1 MNKRLEQL
9 PLSLSHPTD
18 FYSDD
23 LVVTKSNKSAY
34 ELIERW
40 PDWPMPVAVL
50 VGPDGSGKT
59 HFATVWADIS
69 KAKEI
74 EPDQLDQAITFIE
87 KGIPVLVEDMDG
99 VDFNEVVFFHLINS
113 VKESH
118 VINPKTTLLITARK
132 GPSNWN
138 VKLDDLASRLRSV
151 TLATLEQPDDE
162 LLNAVAFKLF
172 SDRQIT
178 VDPSVVEFLVS
189 RSERSLFAL
198 GKTVDQIDRLALQRK
213 SKITKALVSEALAVR
228 SESNAH

>member
-59 HFATVWADIS
+59 HFASVWADIS
-69 KAKEI
+69 KAQEI

-99 VDFNEVVFFHLINS
+99 VDLNEVVFFHLINS

-228 SESNAH
+228 GESNAL

>member
-99 VDFNEVVFFHLINS
+99 VDLNEVVFFHLINS
-113 VKESH
+113 VKESQ

-228 SESNAH
+228 GESNAL

>member
-87 KGIPVLVEDMDG
+87 KGIPVLVEDMGG

-228 SESNAH
+228 GESNAL

>member
-59 HFATVWADIS
+59 HFASVWADIS
-69 KAKEI
+69 KAEKI
-74 EPDQLDQAITFIE
+74 EPGQLDQAITFIE

-99 VDFNEVVFFHLINS
+99 VDLNEVVFFHLINS
-113 VKESH
+113 VKERR

-198 GKTVDQIDRLALQRK
+198 GKTIDQIDRLALQRK

-228 SESNAH
+228 GESNAL

>member
-40 PDWPMPVAVL
+40 PNWPMPVAVL

-69 KAKEI
+69 KAQKI

-99 VDFNEVVFFHLINS
+99 VDLNEVVFFHLINS

-228 SESNAH
+228 GESNAL

>member
-59 HFATVWADIS
+59 HFASVWADIS
-69 KAKEI
+69 KAQKI
-74 EPDQLDQAITFIE
+74 GPDQLDQAIIFIE

-99 VDFNEVVFFHLINS
+99 VNLNEVVFFHLINS
-113 VKESH
+113 VKERR

-178 VDPSVVEFLVS
+178 VDPSVVAFLVS

-213 SKITKALVSEALAVR
+213 SKITKALVSEALSVR
-228 SESNAH
+228 GESNAL

>member
-59 HFATVWADIS
+59 HFASVWADIS
-69 KAKEI
+69 KAQKVG
-74 EPDQLDQAITFIE
+74 PDQLDQAIIFIE
-87 KGIPVLVEDMDG
+87 KGIPVLVEDMDS
-99 VDFNEVVFFHLINS
+99 VDVNEVVVFHLINS

-118 VINPKTTLLITARK
+118 VINPTTTLLITARK

-178 VDPSVVEFLVS
+178 VDPSVVAFLVS

-213 SKITKALVSEALAVR
+213 SKITKALVSEALSVR
-228 SESNAH
+228 GESNAL

>member
-59 HFATVWADIS
+59 HFASVWADIS
-69 KAKEI
+69 KAQKI
-74 EPDQLDQAITFIE
+74 GPDQLDQAIIFIE
-87 KGIPVLVEDMDG
+87 KGIPVLVEDMDS
-99 VDFNEVVFFHLINS
+99 VDVNEVVVFHLINS

-118 VINPKTTLLITARK
+118 VINPTTTLLITARK

-178 VDPSVVEFLVS
+178 VDPSVVAYLVS

-213 SKITKALVSEALAVR
+213 SKITKALVSEALSVR
-228 SESNAH
+228 GESNAL

>member
-59 HFATVWADIS
+59 HFASVWADIS
-69 KAKEI
+69 KAQKI

-99 VDFNEVVFFHLINS
+99 VNLNEVVFFHLINS
-113 VKESH
+113 VKERR

>member
-40 PDWPMPVAVL
+40 PDWPMPVALL

-59 HFATVWADIS
+59 HFASVWADIS
-69 KAKEI
+69 KAQEI

-99 VDFNEVVFFHLINS
+99 VNLNEVVFFHLINS
-113 VKESH
+113 VKERR

-162 LLNAVAFKLF
+162 LLNTVAFKLF

-228 SESNAH
+228 GESNAL

>member
-23 LVVTKSNKSAY
+23 LVVTESNKSAY

-59 HFATVWADIS
+59 HFASVWADIS
-69 KAKEI
+69 KAQKVG
-74 EPDQLDQAITFIE
+74 PDQLDQAIIFIE
-87 KGIPVLVEDMDG
+87 KGIPVLVEDMDS
-99 VDFNEVVFFHLINS
+99 VDVNEVVVFHLINS

-118 VINPKTTLLITARK
+118 VINPTTTLLITARK

-178 VDPSVVEFLVS
+178 VDPSVVAFLVS

-213 SKITKALVSEALAVR
+213 SKITKALVSEALSV
-228 SESNAH
+228 SGESNAL

>member
-59 HFATVWADIS
+59 HFASVWADIS
-69 KAKEI
+69 KAQKI

-99 VDFNEVVFFHLINS
+99 VDLNEVVFFHLINS

-228 SESNAH
+228 GESNAL

>member
-40 PDWPMPVAVL
+40 PNWPMPVAVL

-59 HFATVWADIS
+59 HFASVWADIS
-69 KAKEI
+69 KAQEI

-99 VDFNEVVFFHLINS
+99 VNLNEVVFFHLINS
-113 VKESH
+113 VKERR

-228 SESNAH
+228 GESNAL

>member
-23 LVVTKSNKSAY
+23 LVVTESNKSAY

-59 HFATVWADIS
+59 HFASVWADIS
-69 KAKEI
+69 KAQKI
-74 EPDQLDQAITFIE
+74 EPGQLDQAITFIE
-87 KGIPVLVEDMDG
+87 KGIPVLVEDVDG
-99 VDFNEVVFFHLINS
+99 VNLNEVVFFHLINS
-113 VKESH
+113 VKERR

-198 GKTVDQIDRLALQRK
+198 GKTIDQIDRLALQRK

>member
-69 KAKEI
+69 KAQEI

-228 SESNAH
+228 GESNAL

>member
-59 HFATVWADIS
+59 HFASVWADIS
-69 KAKEI
+69 KAQEI

-99 VDFNEVVFFHLINS
+99 VDLNEVVFFHLINS
-113 VKESH
+113 VKERR

-228 SESNAH
+228 GESNAL

>member
-59 HFATVWADIS
+59 HFASVWADIS
-69 KAKEI
+69 KAQKI
-74 EPDQLDQAITFIE
+74 EPGQLDQAITFIE

-99 VDFNEVVFFHLINS
+99 VNLNEVVFFHLINS
-113 VKESH
+113 VKERR

-138 VKLDDLASRLRSV
+138 IKLDDLASRLRSV

>member
-59 HFATVWADIS
+59 HFASVWADIS
-69 KAKEI
+69 KAQEI
-74 EPDQLDQAITFIE
+74 EPDQLDRAITFIE

-99 VDFNEVVFFHLINS
+99 VNLNEVVFFHLINS
-113 VKESH
+113 VKERR

-228 SESNAH
+228 GESNAL

>member
-23 LVVTKSNKSAY
+23 LVVTKSNKSAC

-69 KAKEI
+69 KAQKI

-99 VDFNEVVFFHLINS
+99 VDLNEVVFFHLINS

-213 SKITKALVSEALAVR
+213 SKITKALVSEVLAVR
-228 SESNAH
+228 GESNAL

>member
-40 PDWPMPVAVL
+40 PNWPMPVAVL

-69 KAKEI
+69 KAQKI

-99 VDFNEVVFFHLINS
+99 VDLNEVVFFHLINS

-178 VDPSVVEFLVS
+178 VDPSVVAFLVS

-228 SESNAH
+228 GESNAL

>member
-40 PDWPMPVAVL
+40 PNWPMPVAVL

-59 HFATVWADIS
+59 HFASVWADIS
-69 KAKEI
+69 KAQKI

-99 VDFNEVVFFHLINS
+99 VDLNEVVFFHLINS

-228 SESNAH
+228 GESNAL

>member
-23 LVVTKSNKSAY
+23 LVVTESNKSAY

-59 HFATVWADIS
+59 HFASVWADIS
-69 KAKEI
+69 KAQKVG
-74 EPDQLDQAITFIE
+74 PDQLDQAIIFIE
-87 KGIPVLVEDMDG
+87 KGIPVLVEDVDG
-99 VDFNEVVFFHLINS
+99 VDLDEVVFFHLINS
-113 VKESH
+113 VKERR

-178 VDPSVVEFLVS
+178 VDPSVVAFLVS

-213 SKITKALVSEALAVR
+213 SKITKALVSEALSVR
-228 SESNAH
+228 GESNAL

>member
-59 HFATVWADIS
+59 HFASVWADIS
-69 KAKEI
+69 KAQKI
-74 EPDQLDQAITFIE
+74 EPGQLDQAITFIE

-99 VDFNEVVFFHLINS
+99 VDLNEVVFFHLINS
-113 VKESH
+113 VKERR

-228 SESNAH
+228 GESNAL

>member
-59 HFATVWADIS
+59 HFASVWADIS
-69 KAKEI
+69 KAQKI
-74 EPDQLDQAITFIE
+74 EPGKLDQAITFIE

-99 VDFNEVVFFHLINS
+99 VDLNEVVFFHLINS
-113 VKESH
+113 VKERR

-198 GKTVDQIDRLALQRK
+198 GKTIDQIDRLALQRK

>member
-59 HFATVWADIS
+59 HFASVWADIS
-69 KAKEI
+69 KAQKI
-74 EPDQLDQAITFIE
+74 EPGQLDQAITFIE

-99 VDFNEVVFFHLINS
+99 VNLNEVVFFHLINS
-113 VKESH
+113 VKERR

-228 SESNAH
+228 GESNAL

>member
-59 HFATVWADIS
+59 HFASVWADIS
-69 KAKEI
+69 KAQEI

-99 VDFNEVVFFHLINS
+99 VDLDEVVFFHLINS
-113 VKESH
+113 VKERR

-228 SESNAH
+228 GESNAL

>member
-40 PDWPMPVAVL
+40 PNWPMPVAVL

-69 KAKEI
+69 KAQKI
-74 EPDQLDQAITFIE
+74 EPGQLDQAITFIE

-99 VDFNEVVFFHLINS
+99 VDLNEVVFFHLINS

-228 SESNAH
+228 GESNAL

>member
-59 HFATVWADIS
+59 HFASVWADIS
-69 KAKEI
+69 KAQEI

-99 VDFNEVVFFHLINS
+99 VNLNEVVFFHLINS
-113 VKESH
+113 VKERR

-228 SESNAH
+228 GESNAH

>member
-59 HFATVWADIS
+59 HFASVWADIS
-69 KAKEI
+69 KAQKI
-74 EPDQLDQAITFIE
+74 EPGQLDQAITFIE

-99 VDFNEVVFFHLINS
+99 VNLNEVVFFHLINS
-113 VKESH
+113 VKERR

-198 GKTVDQIDRLALQRK
+198 GKTIDQIDRLALQRK

>member
-59 HFATVWADIS
+59 HFASVWADIS
-69 KAKEI
+69 KAQKI

-99 VDFNEVVFFHLINS
+99 VDLNEVVFFHLINS
-113 VKESH
+113 VKERR

-178 VDPSVVEFLVS
+178 VDPSVVAFLVS

-213 SKITKALVSEALAVR
+213 SKITKALVSEALSVR
-228 SESNAH
+228 GESNAL

>member
-59 HFATVWADIS
+59 HFASVWADIS
-69 KAKEI
+69 KAQKVG
-74 EPDQLDQAITFIE
+74 PDQLDQAIIFIE
-87 KGIPVLVEDMDG
+87 KGIPVLLEDMDS
-99 VDFNEVVFFHLINS
+99 VDVNEVVVFHLINS

-118 VINPKTTLLITARK
+118 VINPTTTLLITARK

-213 SKITKALVSEALAVR
+213 SKITKALVSEALSVR
-228 SESNAH
+228 GESNAL

>member
-59 HFATVWADIS
+59 HFASVWADIS
-69 KAKEI
+69 KAQEI

-99 VDFNEVVFFHLINS
+99 VNLNEVVFFHLINS
-113 VKESH
+113 VKERR

>member
-59 HFATVWADIS
+59 HFASVWADIS
-69 KAKEI
+69 KAQKI
-74 EPDQLDQAITFIE
+74 EPGQLDQAITFIE

-99 VDFNEVVFFHLINS
+99 VDLDEVVFFHLINS
-113 VKESH
+113 VKERR

-198 GKTVDQIDRLALQRK
+198 GKTIDQIDRLALQRK

>member
-59 HFATVWADIS
+59 HFASVWADIS
-69 KAKEI
+69 KAQKI

-99 VDFNEVVFFHLINS
+99 VDLDEVVFFHLINS
-113 VKESH
+113 VKERR

-228 SESNAH
+228 GESNAL

>member
-59 HFATVWADIS
+59 HFASVWADIS
-69 KAKEI
+69 KAQKI
-74 EPDQLDQAITFIE
+74 GPDQLDQAIIFIE
-87 KGIPVLVEDMDG
+87 KGIPVLVEDMDS
-99 VDFNEVVFFHLINS
+99 VDVNEVVFFHLINS

-118 VINPKTTLLITARK
+118 VINPTTTLLITARK